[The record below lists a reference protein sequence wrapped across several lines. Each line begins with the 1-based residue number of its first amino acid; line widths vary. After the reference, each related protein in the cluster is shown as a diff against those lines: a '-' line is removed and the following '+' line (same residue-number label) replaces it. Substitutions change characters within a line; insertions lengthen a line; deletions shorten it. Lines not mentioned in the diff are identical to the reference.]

1 MAFCAIL
8 ICTHL
13 YIAKSPWQEIRLAG
27 MALLLGIGIDS
38 LLQYLSVIDF
48 YGWSLGVLSP
58 FWLWMLWLMF
68 AMTLNA
74 SLSFLK
80 EKPIV
85 LSALAGL
92 VFGPLTYMAGAKL
105 GAAAFDG
112 SALHIL
118 TLAVTW
124 MLALPAM
131 VFIAKQL
138 RSSRKT

>member
-1 MAFCAIL
+1 MFCSALVIA
-8 ICTHL
+8 HL
-13 YIAKSPWQEIRLAG
+13 FYTENPAQEIKLA
-27 MALLLGIGIDS
+27 MWALCLGIVTDS
-38 LLQYLSVIDF
+38 ALQYFSVIDF

-118 TLAVTW
+118 TLAVAW

>member
-1 MAFCAIL
+1 MFCSALVIA
-8 ICTHL
+8 HL
-13 YIAKSPWQEIRLAG
+13 FYTENPAQEIKLA
-27 MALLLGIGIDS
+27 MWALCLGIVTDS
-38 LLQYLSVIDF
+38 ALQYFSVIDF
-48 YGWSLGVLSP
+48 YGWSLGTLSP

-85 LSALAGL
+85 LSALVGL